1 MELRFTNQTEE
12 KTLRAACTVKD
23 DCIIEGPPGLR
34 RDLTER
40 EMKESARDLKL
51 PVSRHSLGLEGS
63 GPCLPCHHS
72 VSLHAAT
79 ILFNPADKTSTLN

>member
-51 PVSRHSLGLEGS
+51 PVGKDAVRITERTLEAGEVC
-63 GPCLPCHHS
+63 GFGKGKAPRIVP
-72 VSLHAAT
+72 
-79 ILFNPADKTSTLN
+79 ILM